1 MKKSD
6 NRNIN
11 ININKN
17 RSLINKGD
25 NSIQIL
31 LTVVVL
37 AFFMILPVACG
48 KYEKEKTLP
57 ETVEGFNSSDITLAV
72 VDGYIFS
79 DLAEKYYP
87 EAKIM
92 HFDSRENAYK
102 SVMIGNADGVI
113 DDEPIIRAVMRGN
126 DDYCLID
133 GYVEPADYAFIFTK
147 NEEGEKLCREFS
159 AYVES
164 LRESGELQQLDDKWF
179 GDRTDNKISDSMS
192 DLNGTNGTIRLVYD
206 ISNVPFSYMSAG
218 KPVGYDIDLAI
229 GFCREYG
236 YTLEAGPSDFTA
248 MLNGVAD
255 GTFDMGCGAITVTGE
270 RAEKLY
276 FSEADYSGGASI
288 CVRSRN
294 GEQANEVSYPGHS
307 FYRTFIENDNYRL
320 FLRGIGTT
328 ILLTVLTVLA
338 GTIMGCIMYILT
350 QRADPIVRQL
360 TKLTILI
367 IRGVPAIM
375 TIMFLYYVYYQ
386 DMYLGE
392 IVAAILGFTIVFSE
406 KVYRTIK
413 ECAEDEINGDLAKNY
428 RVEYIDMAEFFA
440 ALYIRS
446 GKTMWKSYRE
456 NVISLIKFTPLAGYI
471 AVNDMTRTVEYF
483 RQNTFEFIMPLTV
496 IAVAYMF
503 IIALVSWIMRDENRP
518 KVKKQVD
525 ERAWAVMD
533 EDDSM

>member
-17 RSLINKGD
+17 RSSSNKGA

-37 AFFMILPVACG
+37 AFFMILPAACG
-48 KYEKEKTLP
+48 KYEKEKVLP
-57 ETVEGFNSSDITLAV
+57 ETVEGFNSSNFTLAV

-126 DDYCLID
+126 DDYRLID

-179 GDRTDNKISDSMS
+179 GDRTDNKTSDSMS

-248 MLNGVAD
+248 MLDGVAD
-255 GTFDMGCGAITVTGE
+255 ESFDMGCGAITVTGE

-294 GEQANEVSYPGHS
+294 GEQESEVSYPGRS

-328 ILLTVLTVLA
+328 ILITVLTVFA

-367 IRGVPAIM
+367 IRGVPVIM
-375 TIMFLYYVYYQ
+375 TIMFLYYVYYR

-392 IVAAILGFTIVFSE
+392 IIAAVIGFTIVFSE
-406 KVYRTIK
+406 KVYCTIK
-413 ECAEDEINGDLAKNY
+413 ECAEDEINDDLARNY
-428 RVEYIDMAEFFA
+428 RVEYIDTGEFFA

-446 GKTMWKSYRE
+446 GKVMWKSYRE
-456 NVISLIKFTPLAGYI
+456 NVISLIKITPLAGYI
-471 AVNDMTRTVEYF
+471 AVYDMTRTVEYF
-483 RQNTFEFIMPLTV
+483 RQNTFEFILPLTV
-496 IAVAYMF
+496 MAIAYML
-503 IIALVSWIMRDENRP
+503 IIALVSLLMRDDNRP

-525 ERAWAVMD
+525 EQAWAVRD
-533 EDDSM
+533 EDAE

>member
-17 RSLINKGD
+17 RSLSNKGA

-31 LTVVVL
+31 LTVIVL
-37 AFFMILPVACG
+37 AFFAILPAACG
-48 KYEKEKTLP
+48 KYEKEKVLP

-294 GEQANEVSYPGHS
+294 GEQESEVSYPGRS
-307 FYRTFIENDNYRL
+307 FYRTFIENDSYRL

-392 IVAAILGFTIVFSE
+392 IVAAVLGFTIVFSE

-428 RVEYIDMAEFFA
+428 RVEYIDTAEFFA

-533 EDDSM
+533 EVL